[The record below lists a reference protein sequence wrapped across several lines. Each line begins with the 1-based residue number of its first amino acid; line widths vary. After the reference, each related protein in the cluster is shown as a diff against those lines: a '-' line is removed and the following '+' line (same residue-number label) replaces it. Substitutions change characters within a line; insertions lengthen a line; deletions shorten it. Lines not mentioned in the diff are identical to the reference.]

1 MFERENLMGNDKEQW
16 RRQGGEKKTKETN
29 RERKR
34 LGTVMGGQAFVFHF
48 SMQDIFLGLSIF
60 RIF

>member
-1 MFERENLMGNDKEQW
+1 MGNDTEQW

-34 LGTVMGGQAFVFHF
+34 HGTVMGGQAFVFHF
-48 SMQDIFLGLSIF
+48 SMQGVFSGLSIF